1 MGPPVTFGSNNTDH
15 GDKCQVREPHDL
27 GSRMTY
33 ATIIRNNY
41 LKEILGISN
50 IERLNTTTQ
59 PQLILHYT
67 FRDNLPPLEFI
78 KKKILTPYTEA
89 NSSLIYIYI
98 FYIKHFHS
106 IYIDILGKKQLQKK
120 GKKKEQ

>member
-1 MGPPVTFGSNNTDH
+1 MRPPVTFGSNNTDH
-15 GDKCQVREPHDL
+15 RDKCQVREPHDL

-50 IERLNTTTQ
+50 TERLNTTTQ

-98 FYIKHFHS
+98 LY
-106 IYIDILGKKQLQKK
+106 
-120 GKKKEQ
+120 

>member
-1 MGPPVTFGSNNTDH
+1 MSGEGAAWPW
-15 GDKCQVREPHDL
+15 QPHDF

-67 FRDNLPPLEFI
+67 FCDNLPPLQFI
-78 KKKILTPYTEA
+78 KKKNLTPYTEA
-89 NSSLIYIYI
+89 NTSLQNE
-98 FYIKHFHS
+98 KMT
-106 IYIDILGKKQLQKK
+106 
-120 GKKKEQ
+120 

>member
-1 MGPPVTFGSNNTDH
+1 MSGEGAAWPW
-15 GDKCQVREPHDL
+15 QPHDF

-67 FRDNLPPLEFI
+67 FRDNLPPLQFI
-78 KKKILTPYTEA
+78 KKKIWPHILKQTPPFKMKKWNNLVETMNTWIQIVLNENFVA
-89 NSSLIYIYI
+89 VLNTG
-98 FYIKHFHS
+98 FH
-106 IYIDILGKKQLQKK
+106 LQRSAYKS
-120 GKKKEQ
+120 

>member
-1 MGPPVTFGSNNTDH
+1 MSGEGAAWPW
-15 GDKCQVREPHDL
+15 QPHDF

-67 FRDNLPPLEFI
+67 FWDNLPPLQFI
-78 KKKILTPYTEA
+78 KKKKFDP
-89 NSSLIYIYI
+89 IYWSKPLPSKWKNEII
-98 FYIKHFHS
+98 S
-106 IYIDILGKKQLQKK
+106 
-120 GKKKEQ
+120 